1 MPWTVAHQAPLCMG
15 FSRQEHWRGLQFPSP
30 RDLSKPG
37 IELVSPTL
45 AGGFFNTCATW
56 ETLFKVKSYP
66 SGDFPGGPVAKTEFP
81 VQGDWV
87 QSLVRELDSTCHN

>member
-1 MPWTVAHQAPLCMG
+1 MG
-15 FSRQEHWRGLQFPSP
+15 FSKQEYWSGLPFPSP
-30 RDLSKPG
+30 GDLPNPR
-37 IELVSPTL
+37 IEPATPVSPTL

-66 SGDFPGGPVAKTEFP
+66 SGDFAGGPVAKTEFP